1 MNMKLT
7 WKEIRTQRWSLTWK
21 LWTPMSGG
29 LKRNFY
35 GWSFGCRFGGMMFT
49 RFATACFLTIA
60 LSGCANLTPA
70 QVSTAQALSS
80 IAIGAAA
87 NYYHLPPNDAQ
98 VLIAASSSLWGA
110 GQQAQAGQ
118 PVAQGATAAP
128 IGNAIA
134 AFIPAGAQPNATA
147 AVLQQAATLVAKTN
161 TAP

>member
-1 MNMKLT
+1 MKHLE
-7 WKEIRTQRWSLTWK
+7 KSCIALLALSLAGCASLT
-21 LWTPMSGG
+21 PE
-29 LKRNFY
+29 
-35 GWSFGCRFGGMMFT
+35 
-49 RFATACFLTIA
+49 
-60 LSGCANLTPA
+60 

-87 NYYHLPPNDAQ
+87 SYYHLPPNDAQ

-110 GQQAQAGQ
+110 GKQAQAGQ

-134 AFIPAGAQPNATA
+134 SAIPAQATPNQSA
-147 AVLQQAATLVAKTN
+147 AILQQAATLVAKTN